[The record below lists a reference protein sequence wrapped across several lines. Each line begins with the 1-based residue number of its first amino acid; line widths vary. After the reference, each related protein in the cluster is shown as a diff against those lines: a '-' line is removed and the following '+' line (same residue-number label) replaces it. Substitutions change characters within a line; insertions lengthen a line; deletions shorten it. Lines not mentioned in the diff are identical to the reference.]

1 MKAFLILSLLIPGLA
16 SGAGWEELRQEQADC
31 YARPLAD
38 SSLKELSL
46 FARSLDF
53 FLGVGKIVDQN
64 KSVNEWEK
72 LVLKK
77 HPDLGMVLGNIRCR
91 AQALA
96 VTVCGVD
103 PEKPGAQKA
112 IQDEEADALRHFF
125 FAFMLAS
132 AKGADLAT
140 LYTSAHEGDP
150 NKWEERELMDLEN
163 NDMAIGLYREMAEAG
178 AEPNFGDQ
186 TLTLL
191 GLKALKE
198 GRLTT
203 LVPGKTRCAEDKIFD
218 IPPAELLKNLRQ
230 NYRTLRKYQSCRL
243 PMGIF

>member
-1 MKAFLILSLLIPGLA
+1 MKALLILLLLAPGLA
-16 SGAGWEELRQEQADC
+16 WAEAWEELRQEQADC
-31 YARPLAD
+31 YAKQIGDP
-38 SSLKELSL
+38 SLRELSL
-46 FARSLDF
+46 FARSLDY
-53 FLGVGKIVDQN
+53 FLGVGKIVDN
-64 KSVNEWEK
+64 SKAVNEWEK

-77 HPDLGMVLGNIRCR
+77 YPGLGMVLGNIRCR

-103 PEKPGAQKA
+103 PDKPGAQRA

-150 NKWEERELMDLEN
+150 NKWTERELMDLEN
-163 NDMAIGLYREMAEAG
+163 NDMAIGLYREMKEAG
-178 AEPNFGDQ
+178 AEPNFSDQ
-186 TLTLL
+186 TLALL
-191 GLKALKE
+191 GLNALKE

-203 LVPGKTRCAEDKIFD
+203 LVPGKTRCAEERIFSMK
-218 IPPAELLKNLRQ
+218 PSEMLKSLRA
-230 NYRTLRKYQSCRL
+230 NYRALKKHQSCKL

>member
-1 MKAFLILSLLIPGLA
+1 M
-16 SGAGWEELRQEQADC
+16 EQADC
-31 YARPLAD
+31 YAKPLGD
-38 SSLKELSL
+38 PSLRELSL
-46 FARSLDF
+46 FAKSLDY
-53 FLGVGKIVDQN
+53 FLGVGKIVDSN

-77 HPDLGMVLGNIRCR
+77 YPDLGMVLGNIRCR

-103 PEKPGAQKA
+103 PDKPGAQA
-112 IQDEEADALRHFF
+112 SIQDEEADALRHFF

-132 AKGADLAT
+132 AKGAGLAT

-150 NKWEERELMDLEN
+150 NKWTERELMDLEN

-178 AEPNFGDQ
+178 ARPNFSDQ
-186 TLTLL
+186 TLALL
-191 GLKALKE
+191 ALNALKE

-203 LVPGKTRCAEDKIFD
+203 LVPGKTRCAEEGIFALK
-218 IPPAELLKNLRQ
+218 PQELLKDLRS
-230 NYRTLRKYQSCRL
+230 NYRALRRFQSCKM
-243 PMGIF
+243 PMVLF

>member
-1 MKAFLILSLLIPGLA
+1 MRAFLILLLFVPGIAL
-16 SGAGWEELRQEQADC
+16 GDDWVQLRQEQAEC
-31 YARPLAD
+31 FAKPLAD
-38 SSLKELSL
+38 PSLRDLSL
-46 FARSLDF
+46 FAKSLDL
-53 FLGVGKIVDQN
+53 FLGVGKIVDSN

-77 HPDLGMVLGNIRCR
+77 YPGLGVVLGNIRCR

-103 PEKPGAQKA
+103 PDKPGAQA
-112 IQDEEADALRHFF
+112 AVQDEEADALRHFF
-125 FAFMLAS
+125 FSFLLAS

-150 NKWEERELMDLEN
+150 NLWTERELMDLEN
-163 NDMAIGLYREMAEAG
+163 NDVAIGLYREMTEAG
-178 AEPNFGDQ
+178 ANPDLGDQ
-186 TLTLL
+186 
-191 GLKALKE
+191 ALVSLALNALRD

-203 LVPGKTRCAEDKIFD
+203 LVPGKTRCADEGIFAL
-218 IPPAELLKNLRQ
+218 PPRKVLKDLRS
-230 NYRTLRKYQSCRL
+230 NYRALRKHQSCKL